1 VAVSVFARVL
11 PQQKLELVRAL
22 QAGGAVVAMTGDGVN
37 DAAALKAADIG
48 VAMGRRG
55 TAVARES
62 ADLVLLNDRFSDLV
76 TALAL
81 GRRVDANLQ
90 RALAYTLA
98 IHLPIALLALL
109 PLLQPGA
116 ALILLPVHIAL
127 LHLVIDP
134 ACTVVF
140 EALRGDPDLMAH
152 PPRAPESPL
161 LSAATRRRA
170 LLQGGSLALAA
181 LVLVFWPGCDAE
193 TRRSL
198 VFSLLLLA
206 GGGLVGLAGGPLHPL
221 TAAGPALG
229 LGLWLLLFLVPPLRQ
244 ALALAP
250 LPPALLLVLV
260 VVTAVTLGVASLAG
274 EPPGGET
281 GAAPVR
287 GIV

>member
-1 VAVSVFARVL
+1 
-11 PQQKLELVRAL
+11 
-22 QAGGAVVAMTGDGVN
+22 
-37 DAAALKAADIG
+37 
-48 VAMGRRG
+48 MGRRG
-55 TAVARES
+55 SAVARES

-76 TALAL
+76 AALAL

-109 PLLQPGA
+109 PLLIPGV

-134 ACTVVF
+134 VCTVVF
-140 EALRGDPDLMAH
+140 EAMRGDPDLMAR

-161 LSAATRRRA
+161 LSAPTQRRA
-170 LLQGGSLALAA
+170 LRQGGTLALAA
-181 LVLVFWPGCDAE
+181 LALVFWAGCDAE
-193 TRRSL
+193 THRSL

-206 GGGLVGLAGGPLHPL
+206 GGGLVGLAGGRLDPL

-229 LGLWLLLFLVPPLRQ
+229 LGLWLLLFLVSPLRQ

-250 LPPALLLVLV
+250 LPPALLLLLV
-260 VVTAVTLGVASLAG
+260 VVTAVTLGVASLAAG
-274 EPPGGET
+274 APGKPT
-281 GAAPVR
+281 GIDADR
-287 GIV
+287 GTG